1 MATEASHGGM
11 IMNLRNKFRS
21 DGFTLI
27 EIMIALAIFAIVS
40 AALVRNASMTVRQTA
55 IVKDQTLAWWVA
67 ENHLNELRSVPR
79 DPDKFASIGSSGLS
93 VRMAQRDWELQV
105 RIQSTE
111 NENMRRIEIAVFSED
126 NLDVPVATLYGFLGK
141 H

>member
-1 MATEASHGGM
+1 
-11 IMNLRNKFRS
+11 MNLRNKFRS